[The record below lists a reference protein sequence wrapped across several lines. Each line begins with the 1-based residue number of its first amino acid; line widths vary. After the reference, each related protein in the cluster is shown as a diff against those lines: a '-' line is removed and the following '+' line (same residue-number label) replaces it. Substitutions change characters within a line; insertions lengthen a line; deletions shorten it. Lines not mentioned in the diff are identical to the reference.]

1 MNFIKSII
9 SNLTDQTIE
18 CANGYVT
25 LAVSETAAF
34 LWKKVKNFFKGNKD
48 MPLEMREIVSSTE
61 LGDKIEEKELNRIFS
76 AIPSEILRNWNDN
89 SNNNGNCE
97 VKVAYAESGA
107 TITING
113 DVAGRDIHK

>member
-1 MNFIKSII
+1 MNFIESII
-9 SNLTDQTIE
+9 SNLTDQTFK

-48 MPLEMREIVSSTE
+48 MPLEIREVVSSTE
-61 LGDKIEEKELNRIFS
+61 LGDEIEEEELTKILS
-76 AIPSEILRNWNDN
+76 AIPNETLKSWNDN
-89 SNNNGNCE
+89 SENNSNCE
-97 VKVAYAESGA
+97 VKVAYAENGA